1 MLFAVSTVRRHFGLF
16 PVLRVHVWKCVK
28 LQSSKRFQRG
38 RVTKSVFM
46 FPFMLIFPKHV
57 SEMLQ
62 FVVTEKRTKHPP
74 AVLSP
79 SNSIQSINV
88 FSCHKYNLSS
98 IKGSVNCVVKLN
110 VQHLPHRPLS
120 ERGSGSC
127 SEWARVKGETACL
140 NVVLFHFST
149 TSFCSDCRKID
160 FKTKAIKQLAV
171 KSVKWS

>member
-1 MLFAVSTVRRHFGLF
+1 MNRTKHQTQSLT
-16 PVLRVHVWKCVK
+16 WK
-28 LQSSKRFQRG
+28 
-38 RVTKSVFM
+38 VTKTQFV

-62 FVVTEKRTKHPP
+62 FVISEKRTKHPP

-98 IKGSVNCVVKLN
+98 IKGSVNYVVKLN
-110 VQHLPHRPLS
+110 VQHLPHRPPS

-127 SEWARVKGETACL
+127 SEWVRVKVDTA
-140 NVVLFHFST
+140 LFKCYFVP
-149 TSFCSDCRKID
+149 FFYNFI
-160 FKTKAIKQLAV
+160 LL
-171 KSVKWS
+171 